1 MEYKQTTQQDER
13 EREREREREPIVYKL
28 LSEKAPRKLRTN
40 KEKTTC

>member
-1 MEYKQTTQQDER
+1 MEFKQTTQHD
-13 EREREREREPIVYKL
+13 EREREREPIVYKL